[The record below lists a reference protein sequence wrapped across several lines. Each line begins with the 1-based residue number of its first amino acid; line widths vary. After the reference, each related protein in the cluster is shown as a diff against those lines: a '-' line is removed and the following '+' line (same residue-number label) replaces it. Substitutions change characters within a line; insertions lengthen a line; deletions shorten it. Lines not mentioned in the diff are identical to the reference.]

1 MRTRLLAMA
10 AAVFLAGCATSDGT
24 RPGTPADE
32 ALPPPLEGPDLTAWV
47 AIGGVT

>member
-1 MRTRLLAMA
+1 MRTRLLMMA
-10 AAVFLAGCATSDGT
+10 AAVVLAGCSTSNDT

-32 ALPPPLEGPDLTAWV
+32 ARPASVEGPDLMAYV